1 MKKKITAIAL
11 VVAIL
16 AVGIIG
22 GTLAYF
28 TDTTQSEV
36 NTFTVGKVDINLT
49 EPEWKE
55 NEDHTLMPGHVFAKD
70 PTITLAKKGDAFQ
83 SEADS
88 QDAYVFLEMKIN
100 KYNSLLWV
108 MAADASADK
117 AINFTIYN
125 EDGSIKSEF
134 LNDKTPAQFS
144 TSKFAAYLAQPEN
157 NALLNQIVGKWF
169 KGIDPTKWAVK
180 FYDMGTVNK
189 NLLTVRLAYIG
200 DDDILS
206 AGEPVTFMTGFGMPA
221 SVTQEMINAGHTVG
235 GQGSTFN
242 TLAKEFEMTF
252 TAYAVQADQVDGVD
266 AAYDILFK

>member
-11 VVAIL
+11 IVAIL
-16 AVGIIG
+16 AVGVIG
-22 GTLAYF
+22 GSLAYF
-28 TDTTQSEV
+28 TDKDNAT

-70 PTITLAKKGDAFQ
+70 PTITLAQKGDAFQ

-88 QDAYVFLEMKIN
+88 QDAYVFLEMTIN

-108 MAADASADK
+108 MAADASADSQ
-117 AINFTIYN
+117 INFTIYN
-125 EDGSIKSEF
+125 EDGTIKDEF
-134 LNDKTPAQFS
+134 LNNNNPRQFS
-144 TSKFAAYLAQPEN
+144 TSKFVDYLAAN
-157 NALLNQIVGKWF
+157 NDLLNQIVGKWF
-169 KGIDPTKWAVK
+169 TGIDASKWAVK
-180 FYDMGTVNK
+180 FHDMGNVNK

-206 AGEPVTFMTGFGMPA
+206 AGESVTFMTGFGMPA
-221 SVTQEMINAGHTVG
+221 SVTQEMIDAGQTIG

-242 TLAKEFEMTF
+242 TLAKEFKMTF
-252 TAYAVQADQVDGVD
+252 TAHAIQADQVNGVD